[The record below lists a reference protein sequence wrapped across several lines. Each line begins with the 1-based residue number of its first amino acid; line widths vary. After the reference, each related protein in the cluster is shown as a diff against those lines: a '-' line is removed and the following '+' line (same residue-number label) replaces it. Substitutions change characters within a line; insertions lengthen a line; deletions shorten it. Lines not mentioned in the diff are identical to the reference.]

1 MKIENNRIKSEI
13 RFVDLEK
20 GKQWDCRQEN
30 CGIILVIS
38 GRLNISFSD
47 IKEESISANKF
58 FFLPAGYGCMINA
71 LEKSSFV
78 SIGINDEDYLYD
90 NFRMK
95 ELKNTEQQDFSYLF
109 FNDVM
114 NGYIRSLLIYKDKNI
129 DYNFLADI
137 KAKELICIL
146 KASYIEEQLKGF
158 FSTYLTNDLYFTEQ
172 VRKLTK
178 SVRNVRELADLMHY
192 SYSGF
197 NKKFRK
203 VFGVSAYSWLRQRR
217 ANTVFHEIYHT
228 DKSLKQISTDNKF
241 ATLSHFNEFC
251 HKILGASPRQ
261 IRNKKHR
268 KQNT

>member
-1 MKIENNRIKSEI
+1 MNFENKDIDTNMM
-13 RFVDLEK
+13 FVDLEK
-20 GKQWDCRQEN
+20 GKQWTARQDYCR
-30 CGIILVIS
+30 IILVIS

-47 IKEESISANKF
+47 VKEESISASKF
-58 FFLPAGYGCMINA
+58 FFLPAGYGCLINA
-71 LEKSSFV
+71 LEKSFFV

-90 NFRMK
+90 SCRMN
-95 ELKNTEQQDFSYLF
+95 ELKSAEQQGVSYLP

-114 NGYIRSLLIYKDKNI
+114 SGYIRSLLIYKGKNI

-146 KASYIEEQLKGF
+146 KASYAEEQLSGF
-158 FSTYLTNDLYFTEQ
+158 FSTYLTNNLHFSEQ

-178 SVRNVRELADLMHY
+178 SVRNVRELADQMHY

-217 ANTVFHEIYHT
+217 ANTVYHEIYHT

-261 IRNKKHR
+261 IRSKRYR

>member
-1 MKIENNRIKSEI
+1 MNFENRDIDTNIM
-13 RFVDLEK
+13 FVDLER
-20 GKQWDCRQEN
+20 GKQWSSKQEN
-30 CGIILVIS
+30 CCFILIIT
-38 GRLNISFSD
+38 GKLNIYLAD
-47 IKEESISANKF
+47 IKEEVIPANNL
-58 FFLPAGYGCMINA
+58 FFLPTGYGCLINA

-90 NFRMK
+90 SCRMK
-95 ELKNTEQQDFSYLF
+95 ELKNAEQQGVSYLP
-109 FNDVM
+109 FNNVM
-114 NGYIRSLLIYKDKNI
+114 SGYIRSLLIYRGKNV

-146 KASYIEEQLKGF
+146 KASYTEEQLNGF
-158 FSTYLTNDLYFTEQ
+158 FSTYITNDLYFTEQ

-178 SVRNVRELADLMHY
+178 SVRNVRELADQMHY

-217 ANTVFHEIYHT
+217 ANTVYHEIYHT

-261 IRNKKHR
+261 IRSKRYR